1 MKIRITG
8 NRNQLKR
15 LKTLL
20 NDESGLYENMDDG
33 QYRFYLNLDDSK
45 VEQWLKLLE
54 TYDGE
59 IKIDLKD
66 FRS

>member
-8 NRNQLKR
+8 NRDQLKR

-20 NDESGLYENMDDG
+20 KDESGLYENMDDG
-33 QYRFYLNLDDSK
+33 QYRFYLNLDDGK

-54 TYDGE
+54 ACDGE

-66 FRS
+66 FQQ